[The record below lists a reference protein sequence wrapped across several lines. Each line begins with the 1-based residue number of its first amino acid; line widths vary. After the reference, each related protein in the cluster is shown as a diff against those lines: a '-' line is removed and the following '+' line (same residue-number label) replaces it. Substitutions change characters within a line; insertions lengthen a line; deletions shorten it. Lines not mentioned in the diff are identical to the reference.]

1 MFVGGLVLSD
11 LCHIFDIMFE
21 DLVLVGD
28 EPVLARLG
36 SALDELTGLDLS
48 ARSGEQVLGLLAGL
62 EARVRRLAVVDQAL
76 VAEVDRRGFAAERG
90 CRSTAVLLTGLSRVG
105 HREAAG
111 RAAAAARRAPRVALT
126 GAPMPAEF
134 ERTAAAQAEGMIS
147 PAHARIVTTTIDRLP
162 VDIRDEQFDDLEA
175 FLVGQ
180 ARQFPP
186 RTLAG
191 IARRLTETLAP
202 DGHEPGYRDRIRHLT
217 IHQRPDG
224 SSSGS
229 FELTAHA
236 TEALLTVLDATAAPR
251 PSTADP
257 EADGVKDPRTAG
269 QRRYDGLLDA
279 LLLTLRSDQLPTCN
293 GVSTTI
299 LLTLTTDQAATG
311 VGLAQS
317 GHGALIPVSEAL
329 RMAGGDARVF
339 PVIFDKTR
347 RVQAYGSAHRI
358 FTEGQRL
365 AMIARDQGCRFSR
378 LHRTRAVD
386 RSPPHH
392 RLRARRQ
399 DQRRQRH
406 PPVRIRPRQP
416 RQIRLVVP
424 DDQRNPALGVTH
436 MDRPHPNTKEE
447 PRSQPDPGQRCV
459 AIGARL
465 STERARVRRPRVDA
479 HGGHGYWGGSGHG
492 CRAWSRGR
500 VRR

>member
-1 MFVGGLVLSD
+1 VINSRVWLGVFVGGLVLSD
-11 LCHIFDIMFE
+11 LCHIFDSMFE

-111 RAAAAARRAPRVALT
+111 RAAAAARLAPRVSLT

-175 FLVGQ
+175 FLLAQ

-186 RTLAG
+186 PTLAG
-191 IARRLTETLAP
+191 IARRLSETLAP
-202 DGHEPGYRDRIRHLT
+202 DGTEPGYRDRVRHLT
-217 IHQRPDG
+217 VHQRPDG

-251 PSTADP
+251 P
-257 EADGVKDPRTAG
+257 EVDGVKDPRTAG
-269 QRRYDGLLDA
+269 QRRHDGLLDA
-279 LLLTLRSDQLPTCN
+279 LLLTLRADQLPTCN

-329 RMAGGDARVF
+329 RIAGGDARVF

-347 RVQAYGSAHRI
+347 RVQAYGSSHRI

-365 AMIARDQGCRFSR
+365 AMIARDQGCSFPGCSVGPNWTEAHHITDFALGGPTSIDNGTLLCRFNHDNHVKSGG
-378 LHRTRAVD
+378 
-386 RSPPHH
+386 
-392 RLRARRQ
+392 RAR
-399 DQRRQRH
+399 
-406 PPVRIRPRQP
+406 
-416 RQIRLVVP
+416 
-424 DDQRNPALGVTH
+424 
-436 MDRPHPNTKEE
+436 
-447 PRSQPDPGQRCV
+447 
-459 AIGARL
+459 
-465 STERARVRRPRVDA
+465 
-479 HGGHGYWGGSGHG
+479 
-492 CRAWSRGR
+492 
-500 VRR
+500 